1 MVSCDFTY
9 IVLCMQEI
17 LHNMGVCCIYLKDY
31 DQVRQC
37 LLHAI
42 NDFHCIKKLLHTI
55 QKPFT
60 VSFLHVCV
68 CVRQWRG

>member
-1 MVSCDFTY
+1 MMSCDLTY

-37 LLHAI
+37 LHHAI
-42 NDFHCIKKLLHTI
+42 ILFYHI

-68 CVRQWRG
+68 YVRQ